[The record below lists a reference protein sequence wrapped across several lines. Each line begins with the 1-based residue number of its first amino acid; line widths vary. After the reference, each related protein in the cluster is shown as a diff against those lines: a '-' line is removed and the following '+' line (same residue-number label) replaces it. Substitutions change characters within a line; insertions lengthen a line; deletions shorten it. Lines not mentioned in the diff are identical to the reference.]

1 MTAIN
6 KQNVDTL
13 LENINKLN
21 MSGASETSAAKVKD
35 QIETLFTDMQ
45 TYNEGEEGAKKIRQT
60 NRNTSKQDC

>member
-21 MSGASETSAAKVKD
+21 MTGASEAGAAQVKD

-60 NRNTSKQDC
+60 NCNSSRQN